1 MIRQTR
7 ILIGYLHLRT
17 FTEVRDLVLNHT
29 SLTPPDTR
37 SAIEW
42 ISDLIEG
49 VSGLIKSQ
57 IVSGKLIRTSL
68 DSPVNLM
75 HFQCADGSRV
85 DNVFKLLRSNGMKEV
100 SRRLQLL
107 VNKSL
112 IEDLDPDIVEKFESC
127 DAEGCGSIS
136 LTPEEGAPLLLC
148 ALSNGIAVSFPSQ
161 ELWKRDVVNVRYI
174 EDVLLEDGNFAE
186 YSEVVDNL
194 SQSVHAHAILDRH
207 RESTLDCSGPRDLWL
222 RRRELFPHLT
232 FGPDVEQQLN
242 SIDNR
247 VLSTVINQ
255 LTKLNDAVAEWRDT
269 DSSSP
274 KWRSKVSWESD
285 SVMNESRWVHA
296 RTFRTNAGGTAV
308 FEQHARY
315 GSGRI
320 HFIFDQSTGSLEI
333 GYIGPKLPP
342 HRR

>member
-7 ILIGYLHLRT
+7 ILIVYLHLRT
-17 FTEVRDLVLNHT
+17 YTEVRDLVLNHT

-49 VSGLIKSQ
+49 VSGLIRSHV
-57 IVSGKLIRTSL
+57 VSGKLIRTSP
-68 DSPVNLM
+68 DSPVNLLY
-75 HFQCADGSRV
+75 FQCVDGSRV
-85 DNVFKLLRSNGMKEV
+85 DNVFRLLRSNSRREV

-112 IEDLDPDIVEKFESC
+112 IEDLDLAIVEKFESC

-136 LTPEEGAPLLLC
+136 LTPEDGAPLLLC

-161 ELWKRDVVNVRYI
+161 ELWRRDVLNVRYI
-174 EDVLLEDGNFAE
+174 EDVLLEDGNFAGH
-186 YSEVVDNL
+186 SESVDNL
-194 SQSVHAHAILDRH
+194 SQSTNAQAILDRH
-207 RESTLDCSGPRDLWL
+207 RASIRECSGPRDLWS
-222 RRRELFPHLT
+222 RRSELFPHITL
-232 FGPDVEQQLN
+232 GPDVETQLR
-242 SIDNR
+242 SIDNK
-247 VLSTVINQ
+247 VLGTVIKR
-255 LTKLNDAVAEWRDT
+255 LTALDQAIGIWRESGT
-269 DSSSP
+269 SAP
-274 KWRSKVSWESD
+274 KWGSLVTRESD
-285 SVMNESRWVHA
+285 SVMNESKWRYA
-296 RTFRTNAGGTAV
+296 RTFRTSEGGTAV
-308 FEQHARY
+308 FELHARY

-320 HFIFDQSTGSLEI
+320 HLRLNQSTRALEI

>member
-1 MIRQTR
+1 MR

-17 FTEVRDLVLNHT
+17 YTEVRDLVLNHT

-49 VSGLIKSQ
+49 ISGLREFDV
-57 IVSGKLIRTSL
+57 VSGKLIRTSP
-68 DSPVNLM
+68 DSPVNLWY
-75 HFQCADGSRV
+75 FQCADGSRV
-85 DNVFKLLRSNGMKEV
+85 DNVFKLLRSNRRREV

-161 ELWKRDVVNVRYI
+161 ELWKRDVLNVRYI

-186 YSEVVDNL
+186 YSELVDNL
-194 SQSVHAHAILDRH
+194 SQSANTRAILDRH
-207 RESTLDCSGPRDLWL
+207 RESILDCSGPRDLWL

-242 SIDNR
+242 SIDNKA
-247 VLSTVINQ
+247 LGTVINR
-255 LTKLNDAVAEWRDT
+255 LISLDKTVAEWHE
-269 DSSSP
+269 SGAASP
-274 KWRSKVSWESD
+274 KWRSLVTRESD

-320 HFIFDQSTGSLEI
+320 HLRLSQSTRSLEI